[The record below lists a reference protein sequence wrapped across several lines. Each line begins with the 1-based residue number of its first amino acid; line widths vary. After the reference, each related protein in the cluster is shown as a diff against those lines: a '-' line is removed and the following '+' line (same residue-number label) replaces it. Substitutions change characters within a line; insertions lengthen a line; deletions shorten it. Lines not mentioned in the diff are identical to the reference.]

1 MQKTLYLAAFDV
13 GYTHLLQLFY
23 ATDEKEA
30 EQKRQD
36 LERETG
42 ASCERLDR
50 LPNGFRLVV
59 STIPGTI
66 EVPTE
71 L

>member
-30 EQKRQD
+30 ERKKQD
-36 LERETG
+36 LEQEIGT
-42 ASCERLDR
+42 SCERVKR
-50 LPNGFRLVV
+50 LPNGFRLVM

-66 EVPTE
+66 EVPAE